1 MFAGYI
7 SCPRWP
13 SAVAFEM
20 DAFDIGIMMRWELW
34 GPRYGKKDSVCDDT
48 VSYILYLDMR

>member
-20 DAFDIGIMMRWELW
+20 DAFDIGVMMRWGLW
-34 GPRYGKKDSVCDDT
+34 VPRYEKKDSVCDDT